1 MAKLSD
7 IEFQSIVRNEIEQ
20 ALGYYDT
27 EFSQD
32 RIEAMNYYLGE
43 QFGNEQV
50 DRSQVVSTEVS
61 DTIEQIMPSMMR
73 IYTQSDEYVRF
84 TPRGPEDV
92 RAAEDASNYVNWIIN
107 TDNSGFS
114 IMHNWFKDALMLKLG
129 VVKFYL
135 DETADVSTEE
145 YEGLSEEELVMMLN
159 DEEVEVVEQDQRV
172 IGEDMMLPDGNLIP
186 APIVYDVKLK
196 RTNVESRI
204 QIDNIP
210 PEEFLINKR
219 AKSLKDASF
228 VCHRTTMTVSD
239 LVEMGYDQDEV
250 EEYAGYTDIE
260 TSEER
265 QVRFQDLESNSEFD
279 TMDASMKEVL
289 VTESYIKVDYDGD
302 GIAEY
307 RRVLTIG
314 DGYKILDNEE
324 TDIMPFAILS
334 PILMPHRAIGRS
346 VAELVMDVQL
356 IKSTLMRQLLDN
368 IYNTNNSR
376 TIAVE
381 GQVNLDDLLTNRPG
395 GVVRT
400 RAPGMVQ
407 ALPVAD
413 VSSAVFPALNYMDSV
428 KEQRTGLSR
437 QSMGL
442 DADALQ
448 STTAVAVNAMQSAAQ
463 GKIEMIARVFAETGV
478 KDLFRG
484 LLHLVTKYQSKPQM
498 IRLNNDFVQM
508 DPREWSNMYDMQI
521 NVGLGTGQAA
531 EQIGKLLNIAA
542 KQEQIMQTM
551 GPNNPMVSPTEYRN
565 TLAKVA
571 ELSGFK
577 NPTEFFKDPRNAPP
591 PPPQQP
597 PVDPRIQMEQQKM
610 QADMQLAQQKAAND
624 LELQR
629 EKIQIEMQFKREQM
643 AADLE
648 LRQQELRFEQ
658 ELRMQQIMAGVNTS
672 TNLPKVQYGTKSKRD
687 R

>member
-1 MAKLSD
+1 MGKLSD

-413 VSSAVFPALNYMDSV
+413 VSNAVFPALNYMDSV

-531 EQIGKLLNIAA
+531 EQISKLLNIAV

-672 TNLPKVQYGTKSKRD
+672 TNLPKV
-687 R
+687 

>member
-1 MAKLSD
+1 MGKLSD

-413 VSSAVFPALNYMDSV
+413 VSNAVFPALNYMDSV

-672 TNLPKVQYGTKSKRD
+672 TNLPKV
-687 R
+687 

>member
-1 MAKLSD
+1 MGKLSD

-145 YEGLSEEELVMMLN
+145 YEGLSGEELVLLLN
-159 DEEVEVVEQDQRV
+159 DEEVEVVEQEDRV
-172 IGEDMMLPDGNLIP
+172 VGEDIISPDGTIIP
-186 APIVYDVKLK
+186 APVIFDIKLK
-196 RTNVESRI
+196 RTNIENRI

-413 VSSAVFPALNYMDSV
+413 VSNAVFPALNYMDSV

-672 TNLPKVQYGTKSKRD
+672 TNLPKV
-687 R
+687 